1 MRDVRPEN
9 EDSVPLALA
18 LRIDEVCNRYE
29 LAWKAQEEP
38 RIDDYLG
45 DWAEPERSAL
55 LRELL
60 AVADQ
65 LAGQATELS
74 SKVGPERD
82 TPRRTCG
89 EERGARDANSA
100 SLLATRHSPFATR
113 DYELLSVLGKGGMGL
128 VYRAHQRSANRI
140 VALKVIRQDQL
151 ENRSPD
157 QRREWLKR
165 FRTEAQAAA
174 RL

>member
-1 MRDVRPEN
+1 MRETTGAGGN
-9 EDSVPLALA
+9 TLSLAEEQ
-18 LRIDEVCNRYE
+18 RINEVCNRFE

-65 LAGQATELS
+65 LAGQATEPA

-82 TPRRTCG
+82 TPPRTSG
-89 EERGARDANSA
+89 EERGARDESGA
-100 SLLATRHSPFATR
+100 SLLATRHSPLATR
-113 DYELLSVLGKGGMGL
+113 DYELLGVLGKGGMGL
-128 VYRAHQRSANRI
+128 VYRARQRSANRI

-151 ENRSPD
+151 QNRSPD
-157 QRREWLKR
+157 QRLPDAFIIIHR
-165 FRTEAQAAA
+165 
-174 RL
+174 